1 MLQNHWAMNLL
12 INGQGKNCTTLKKQ
26 WFEAREKAQ
35 WITAVELIAV
45 FLEYLGSIQSID
57 MVAHKHL

>member
-1 MLQNHWAMNLL
+1 MNLL

-26 WFEAREKAQ
+26 CFKAREKGQ
-35 WITAVELIAV
+35 WITAVELNDV
-45 FLEYLGSIQSID
+45 FPEYSGSIQSID